1 VLKIRSYQPADNAA
15 VKTLHF
21 AGIAQMQEDPGMER
35 IPRPPSHDA
44 DLDNIEN
51 IYLNGGAFIV
61 GLEGEEI
68 VAMGAFKRKSTAC
81 AEFKRLRIR
90 PDRQRRGYGEMIT
103 LKLMELAKEMG
114 YTEAFLD
121 MLPTNYRSRAL
132 CEKLGFVKSGEGQRG
147 PYHLYYFTRSL
158 VEPGNS
164 PLGFRRYQPQDNAA
178 ARELNNAGLKQ
189 MAPDVNWEGVE
200 VADGDYSD
208 IENIYINQGG
218 DFLVGTLNNE
228 VVVTGAVKRLT
239 DICAEIKRI
248 RVKPE
253 SQRKGYGEAML
264 KKLMERAREL
274 GYTKIR
280 IDTMTTNTRAQ
291 QLFNKA
297 GFTFSHQGKI
307 GDYPVN
313 FYYKD
318 I

>member
-1 VLKIRSYQPADNAA
+1 LLIIRSYQPADNAA
-15 VKTLHF
+15 VKALHF

-35 IPRPPSHDA
+35 IPRPPGHDA
-44 DLDNIEN
+44 DLDDIEN
-51 IYLNGGAFIV
+51 IYLKGGAFIV
-61 GLEGEEI
+61 GVEGEEI
-68 VAMGAFKRKSTAC
+68 VAMGAFKRKTATC

-90 PDRQRRGYGEMIT
+90 PDRQRRGYGKMIT
-103 LKLMELAKEMG
+103 LKLMELAAQMG

-132 CEKLGFVKSGEGQRG
+132 SEKLGFVKSGEGQRG
-147 PYHLYYFTRSL
+147 PYHLYYFTKNL
-158 VEPGNS
+158 VPGNA
-164 PLGFRRYQPQDNAA
+164 PLLFRRYQPGDNAA

-189 MAPDVNWEGVE
+189 MAPEVNWEGVE

-218 DFLVGTLNNE
+218 DFFVGTVGEE

-239 DICAEIKRI
+239 GACAEIKRI

-253 SQRKGYGEAML
+253 LQRKGYGEAML
-264 KKLMERAREL
+264 KRLMERAGEL
-274 GYTKIR
+274 GYKKLR

-291 QLFNKA
+291 QLFSKA
-297 GFTFSHQGKI
+297 GFTFSHSGKI
-307 GDYPVN
+307 GDYPVR

-318 I
+318 V